1 MKAMLRRLYTH
12 YHEYHAY
19 GPPRLKYMGYLGVVS
34 LTLFYFIR
42 FTKPNPQLFD
52 DLVPRGLAIVLL
64 ALLALKD
71 RWPEKVRRYYIAY
84 SYFVLIYCLPCFTV
98 LVGLQ
103 RGGGMPAVSNVFI
116 VLCFLVLLTDWRNT
130 IVMLAAGVGLASL
143 IYVTTSP
150 APRVPMDLVAQIPAY
165 ALIIIGSNLFKF
177 STEQIDAERK
187 LRATQALAGSIA
199 HEMRHPLSRLKQSLQ
214 RIHEALPPTS
224 QGAQLVPAES
234 LGALYSHLAE
244 GDLAVKRG
252 LQVIA
257 MTLDEVNAKPLDAAA
272 FLYVSAADMVRKAA
286 QEYGYDSE
294 EERNAVDVR
303 VLQDFSFRGDETAC
317 LFVLFNLIK
326 NALYYLPRHP
336 DMRVTVT
343 VERNAVRVR
352 DTGPGIPPEAR
363 AHLFEPFKSVG
374 KSGGTGLGLAYC
386 DRVMRAF
393 GGSISCASVVGEHTE
408 FTLRFPPADATDVR
422 QRQAAVFEAACA
434 MFDGKRILLVDDDAV
449 QRLVT
454 HHKLQPLPARID
466 EAPNG
471 NSALDLAYQHKYDLI
486 LLDLNMPGLDGYG
499 VAQRLRSGHGATPAT
514 VPIVAYTAEPAHMA
528 AGKVRKAGMDGFV
541 AKPSTQLALLQAM
554 REAVEHPRSAAAA
567 DEALHGRAVLLV
579 DDAAWNRK
587 AVAGYL
593 RQAGVSVTQAAHGEE
608 ALRRLSEAPVWDAVI
623 MDINMPGMNGLE
635 ATRAIRR
642 SGGRHASVPVIGLTA
657 HSDPVLLEEARRAGM
672 NDFLTKPVDTE
683 LLRHVLLRWVRAAR
697 AEPVSPDAPAG
708 TAQAPRPLLDAERLE
723 TYRRIGLYDDL
734 IGDYLPAMTRV
745 VDQLGEAAA
754 ARDMEATL
762 QALHSLLGMSGEAG
776 ATALHQLVRRIYVPM
791 LEHRHWPEAA
801 GWVEQV
807 RQLAIETDEALRAYT
822 P

>member
-1 MKAMLRRLYTH
+1 MNPLKTVFGHFAA
-12 YHEYHAY
+12 YH
-19 GPPRLKYMGYLGVVS
+19 GQGRPLLKYVGIVAALAYSTFYL
-34 LTLFYFIR
+34 IR
-42 FTKPNPQLFD
+42 FTKANPQPFD
-52 DLVPRGLAIVLL
+52 DLGLRLLGIVLFVIL
-64 ALLALKD
+64 ALEDYWPAALKKYYL
-71 RWPEKVRRYYIAY
+71 PYSYIA
-84 SYFVLIYCLPCFTV
+84 LIYCLPFFNIFMA
-98 LVGLQ
+98 LQ
-103 RGGGMPAVSNVFI
+103 RHGGVPSISNCFI
-116 VLCFLVLLTDWRNT
+116 ALSFLVMVADFRNAV
-130 IVMLAAGVGLASL
+130 VMLVLGVGAAAAAHFALH
-143 IYVTTSP
+143 
-150 APRVPMDLVAQIPAY
+150 PRSSWPPDLLAQIPAY
-165 ALIIIGSNLFKF
+165 MLILVGGGVVKLSEK
-177 STEQIDAERK
+177 QIDIEKSRIA
-187 LRATQALAGSIA
+187 AALAGSIA
-199 HEMRHPLSRLKQSLQ
+199 HEMRHPLARIKQSLQ
-214 RIHEALPPTS
+214 DIRQALPQPAEQAPHLLASESVEALYRY
-224 QGAQLVPAES
+224 A
-234 LGALYSHLAE
+234 AE
-244 GDLAVKRG
+244 GELAVQRG
-252 LQVIA
+252 LQTIA
-257 MTLDEVNAKPLDAAA
+257 ITLDEVNAKPMDSRA
-272 FLYVSAADMVRKAA
+272 FADLSGAEIVRQAI
-286 QEYGYDSE
+286 QEYGFDNE
-294 EERNAVDVR
+294 DERSR
-303 VLQDFSFRGDETAC
+303 VEARVVQDFCFRGDETAC
-317 LFVLFNLIK
+317 LFVLYNLIK
-326 NALYYLPRHP
+326 NALYYLPRYP
-336 DMRVTVT
+336 EMRVTIT
-343 VERNAVRVR
+343 VEQNTVRVR
-352 DTGPGIPPEAR
+352 DTGPGITREAL
-363 AHLFEPFKSVG
+363 AHLFEPFKSAG

-393 GGSISCASVVGEHTE
+393 GGSISCASAAGEYTE
-408 FTLRFPPADATDVR
+408 FTLRFPAANADDVKTR
-422 QRQAAVFEAACA
+422 QTAVFEAACA

-454 HHKLQPLPARID
+454 HHKLQPLPAQID

-471 NSALDLAYQHKYDLI
+471 NSALDLAYQHKYDLV

-514 VPIVAYTAEPAHMA
+514 VPIVAYTAEPAHVA
-528 AGKVRKAGMDGFV
+528 AGKARKAGMDGFV

-554 REAVEHPRSAAAA
+554 REAVERPRSAAAA

-623 MDINMPGMNGLE
+623 MDINMPGMNGLD

-642 SGGRHASVPVIGLTA
+642 GGGRHASVPVIGLTA

-697 AEPVSPDAPAG
+697 PEPVSADALAG
-708 TAQAPRPLLDAERLE
+708 RAQAPRPLLDAERLE

-745 VDQLGEAAA
+745 VDQLGEGAAA
-754 ARDMEATL
+754 CDMEATL

-776 ATALHQLVRRIYVPM
+776 ATALHQLVQRIYVPM
-791 LEHRHWPEAA
+791 LEHRRWPEEA